1 MQTAV
6 DSTVEGRPRQFA
18 TELHRWRSSRHL
30 SQFELALRAG
40 TTQRHLSFV
49 ERGRSRP
56 GRLLVIRLAESLDLS
71 LRERNQLL
79 LTAGFAP
86 IFPESPL
93 DDAALRPVRAA
104 LDQIL
109 TGHLPYPAIVVRPYG
124 ELVAANASLD
134 VLTAGAAPSLLVP
147 PINVLRLAVHPN
159 GMAPRV
165 RNLKEWGRHIV
176 ENLRARALQHPD
188 PRLDAFVA
196 ELEGYLPAG
205 PPGPEHIGFA
215 VPLRL
220 ATHAGELRLM
230 TTLTSFATA
239 VDVTLAEL
247 HLEAFL
253 PADETSAGILHRL
266 HDR

>member
-1 MQTAV
+1 VQSDAEH
-6 DSTVEGRPRQFA
+6 SPLQLA
-18 TELHRWRSSRHL
+18 TELRRWRSSRHL

-56 GRLLVIRLAESLDLS
+56 GRTLVLRLAESLDLS

-79 LTAGFAP
+79 LSAGFAP
-86 IFPESPL
+86 RFPESPL

-124 ELVAANASLD
+124 ELVAANAALD
-134 VLTAGAAPSLLVP
+134 LLTAGASPALLRP
-147 PINVLRLAVHPN
+147 PINVLRLAVHPD

-165 RNLKEWGRHIV
+165 RNLHEWGRHIV
-176 ENLRARALQHPD
+176 ENLRARAMRHPD

-196 ELEGYLPAG
+196 ELQGYLPVG
-205 PPGPEHIGFA
+205 QPGPEHIGFA

-220 ATHAGELRLM
+220 ATNTGELRLM

-253 PADETSAGILHRL
+253 PADEVSAQLLHQLR
-266 HDR
+266 DGAPS